1 MIKALKVLEMR
12 YYGTIYGSYFLGC
25 SSIGKAKIEGIE
37 EEVFTTWGREIK
49 PNLIKEFESKTHS
62 TYPQIVY
69 YPTSKNGKSIKKYE
83 MIIPVVVM
91 NLMQPALGLM
101 NKEDGTEKMIPIYYP
116 EPKSKTKS
124 KTRKV
129 NNA

>member
-1 MIKALKVLEMR
+1 MLKALKVLEMR

-37 EEVFTTWGREIK
+37 GEVFITWGRELK
-49 PNLIKEFESKTHS
+49 GREIKEFTTGNS
-62 TYPQIVY
+62 TSYPQLVY

-91 NLMQPALGLM
+91 NLMQPALSLM
-101 NKEDGTEKMIPIYYP
+101 NKDDSTDKMISIHHPAP
-116 EPKSKTKS
+116 KS

-129 NNA
+129 